1 MRRFAATDLIA
12 GLIGAVLLAALLLAG
27 VQRAEVLGT
36 LRSGFSL
43 PRLFEAI
50 VDMACPAAMAQE
62 QLKFRPVPAESA
74 SRFERLRVQRGTAE
88 PTPAASPGAPATP
101 ESPEEPDPV
110 PVPSR
115 PDIVIGKS
123 GSVMRIRSDIHVARD
138 EVIRG
143 DLNTVLG
150 DITIDG
156 HVQGN
161 VVAMRGDVTLSST
174 ARVDGDVVCIGGTL
188 HEEPGAVVGGERVT
202 AIGDDDG
209 RRRAVR
215 DAVKE
220 HVHRGVNV
228 MTRIIS
234 LMLALAVAWAVARF
248 APVRTA
254 AAVETFRRAPA
265 MSLGVGALI
274 WALVIPSV
282 VALALVVALLCI
294 TIIGIPLALAA
305 LLGYALF
312 LCVLMVWG
320 YVVGAIVLGAGISRR
335 RAAAAAVATPGSVP
349 VTPQPGFESH
359 SPTMERYALMG
370 VLTLGGA
377 GVLAAMLQSVGGPL
391 QALGVLIGVLSK
403 LAVLLLTTIGAGAWL
418 RSELATG
425 LLGRW
430 WSGRRNR
437 PTFGGPP
444 PGGAPVPSGPPT
456 SPVAP
461 MAPATATPW
470 ATPSPGY
477 PTPGGVTPPAAPGYP
492 PPPPPGY
499 APPPPGYAPPPPGY
513 APPPP
518 GYSTPAPPD
527 DPARYA
533 PPPRPPD
540 PSGGTP
546 GPQGQI
552 AS

>member
-1 MRRFAATDLIA
+1 MRRFATTDLIA

-36 LRSGFSL
+36 LRFGFSL

-50 VDMACPAAMAQE
+50 VDMACPPAMAQE
-62 QLKFRPVPAESA
+62 QLQFRPVPAESA

-88 PTPAASPGAPATP
+88 PTPAASPGASATP
-101 ESPEEPDPV
+101 ESPPAPPALPE
-110 PVPSR
+110 PSR

-123 GSVMRIRSDIHVARD
+123 GSVMRIGSDIHVARD

-143 DLNTVLG
+143 DLNTVGG

-202 AIGDDDG
+202 AIGEE
-209 RRRAVR
+209 RRRHLVH
-215 DAVKE
+215 DAVE
-220 HVHRGVNV
+220 EQVHRGTHV
-228 MTRIIS
+228 MTSI
-234 LMLALAVAWAVARF
+234 LTLLLALGIAWALARF

-254 AAVETFRRAPA
+254 AAVETFRRETA

-320 YVVGAIVLGAGISRR
+320 YVVGAIVLGGAISRR
-335 RAAAAAVATPGSVP
+335 QSTAAVAATPGSVP
-349 VTPQPGFESH
+349 VTLQPTFEGH
-359 SPTMERYALMG
+359 SPAMERYAVMG
-370 VLTLGGA
+370 VLTLA
-377 GVLAAMLQSVGGPL
+377 GTKVLAAMLQSAGGPL
-391 QALGVLIGVLSK
+391 HALGGLIFVLSM
-403 LAVLLLTTIGAGAWL
+403 LASLVLTTIGAGAWL
-418 RSELATG
+418 RSEFASG
-425 LLGRW
+425 MLGRW

-444 PGGAPVPSGPPT
+444 PGGTTVPPNVPYPPYPPVAPG

-461 MAPATATPW
+461 TPAAPW
-470 ATPSPGY
+470 ATPSPSN
-477 PTPGGVTPPAAPGYP
+477 PPPPGYS

-499 APPPPGYAPPPPGY
+499 SPPPPSGYAPL
-513 APPPP
+513 PP
-518 GYSTPAPPD
+518 GYSPPPTPD

-540 PSGGTP
+540 PSGGAP
-546 GPQGQI
+546 NPQGPI